1 VAANGMVWQ
10 ITEPLEPVLIITK
23 ALATQSK
30 AGAGGARKALVCLGE
45 QELLTVMPEVPTL
58 RFFVC
63 LNVCV
68 GVRVRAAVGVS
79 VSVSASVCVCVSVC
93 VRACVQ

>member
-1 VAANGMVWQ
+1 M
-10 ITEPLEPVLIITK
+10 IITK

-68 GVRVRAAVGVS
+68 GVRVRVRAAVGVS

-93 VRACVQ
+93 VRACV

>member
-1 VAANGMVWQ
+1 MVWQ

-45 QELLTVMPEVPTL
+45 QELLTVMPEVTTL

-68 GVRVRAAVGVS
+68 RVRVRVRAAVGVS
-79 VSVSASVCVCVSVC
+79 VSVSASVFVCVSVC
-93 VRACVQ
+93 VRPCVQ